1 MPPGEQLMPP
11 ESEGQTS
18 QPSTQAKQSQNSSAC
33 YEEGIGL
40 HPPQWLHQEIEPEGR
55 QRTGVCAHVRVTH
68 QQEGALWVV
77 EGLH

>member
-1 MPPGEQLMPP
+1 MKR
-11 ESEGQTS
+11 ESG
-18 QPSTQAKQSQNSSAC
+18 STHHSGYTKRR
-33 YEEGIGL
+33 
-40 HPPQWLHQEIEPEGR
+40 IEPEGL